1 MHRRA
6 LTTVALVVAVLV
18 TAVAPAAGAPASTK
32 QQRKDEINQQIKSLR
47 EEIAEA
53 SAEESDLLGR
63 LDAVQDRRRELDGRV
78 TALDRQIRKAEG
90 DVVAAQDNLD
100 RYQAEFV
107 HTQQKLT
114 AADGEVAAARLE
126 LRKRAVAA
134 YVGQP
139 TAHAADLMLRART
152 MRDLAATVG
161 YLEVM
166 VSSQKAALDRFSEL
180 RDATA
185 ALREAVAASKD
196 QALALR
202 NELLSRKAE
211 LEGARQE
218 QDAVRQE
225 VLVQERAQGD
235 LLDEVRS
242 RKAEFQAQIA
252 ALRRESDAISGLL
265 RGVQNGQGVQPSGK
279 GVLAVPIPGA
289 RVTST
294 FGPRMHPILQ
304 EMRTHDGVD
313 FAAGTG
319 TPIRSAADGVVV
331 YAGPRGGYGNATV
344 IDHGNSLATLYAHQS
359 AIFVSVG
366 QRVTRNQS
374 VGAVGSTGYS
384 TGPHLHFEVR
394 VQGTP
399 VDPLR
404 YL

>member
-1 MHRRA
+1 MHRRV
-6 LTTVALVVAVLV
+6 LSSIGLVVAVLV
-18 TAVAPAAGAPASTK
+18 TAVAPAAGAGSK
-32 QQRKDEINQQIKSLR
+32 EERKDEINAQIKTLR

-53 SAEESDLLGR
+53 SAEENDLLGR
-63 LDAVQDRRRELDGRV
+63 LDDVQDQRRRLDGRV
-78 TALDRQIRKAEG
+78 SALDQQIRKTEA
-90 DVVAAQDNLD
+90 DVAAAQDNLD
-100 RYQAEFV
+100 KQQAEFV
-107 HTQQKLT
+107 RAQTKLAEAEGT
-114 AADGEVAAARLE
+114 VAEARAE
-126 LRKRAVAA
+126 LRERAVAA
-134 YVGQP
+134 YIGQP
-139 TAHAADLMLRART
+139 TAHAAELMLRART
-152 MRDLAATVG
+152 MRELAATVG

-166 VSSQKAALDRFSEL
+166 VSSQKTALDRFSEL
-180 RDATA
+180 RDQTV
-185 ALREAVAASKD
+185 ALREAVSATKD
-196 QALALR
+196 QALELR
-202 NELLSRKAE
+202 NEVLSRRAE

-225 VLVQERAQGD
+225 VLAQERSQSELVA
-235 LLDEVRS
+235 EVRS

-252 ALRRESDAISGLL
+252 ALRAESDAISGLL
-265 RGVQNGQGVQPSGK
+265 RGVQNGQGIQPSGK

-289 RVTST
+289 RVTSV

-313 FAAGTG
+313 FGAGTG
-319 TPIRSAADGVVV
+319 TPIRTAADGVVV

-344 IDHGNSLATLYAHQS
+344 VDHGNSLATLYAHQS
-359 AIFVSVG
+359 AIHVSVG
-366 QRVTRNQS
+366 QRVTRNQA